1 MLNSI
6 IDNDS
11 LIELIL
17 NEKKNKLC
25 NKIKGSYECTQ
36 NAVITG
42 TCTIN
47 GMKAFLVY
55 LNKTY
60 RMGTLGVFE
69 GEKIALSFEYA
80 RKKRLPM
87 VVITASG
94 GVRVE
99 EGTLALMQMLK
110 TIITVKKHSDKGL
123 FYLAVVTNPTLGG
136 VSASFVALADII
148 IAEAN
153 AIFGFTGRRI
163 IEESTFEKLP
173 DDFQTAHFAKK
184 HGMVDMVIEENK
196 LKYTIGVL
204 LKLHKRD

>member
-1 MLNSI
+1 MLSKI
-6 IDNDS
+6 IDDGS
-11 LIELIL
+11 LIGLIL
-17 NEKKNKLC
+17 NENNKLC
-25 NKIKGSYECTQ
+25 KKTKNNCEHTQ
-36 NAVITG
+36 NAVTSG
-42 TCTIN
+42 TCTVN
-47 GMKAFLVY
+47 GVKVFVVHLD
-55 LNKTY
+55 KKY

-87 VVITASG
+87 IVVTASG

-123 FYLAVVTNPTLGG
+123 LYLAVVTNPTLGG

-148 IAEAN
+148 IAESN

-173 DDFQTAHFAKK
+173 DDFQTANFAKK
-184 HGMVDMVIEENK
+184 HGMVDMVIDENK
-196 LKYTIGVL
+196 LKYTIGAL

>member
-1 MLNSI
+1 MLDNI

-17 NEKKNKLC
+17 NEKNNKLC
-25 NKIKGSYECTQ
+25 SKTEDDYESQ
-36 NAVITG
+36 NAVIAG
-42 TCTIN
+42 ICTIN
-47 GMKAFLVY
+47 GMKTFLIY
-55 LNKTY
+55 FDKTY

-80 RKKRLPM
+80 RKKCLPM
-87 VVITASG
+87 VVIAASG

-110 TIITVKKHSDKGL
+110 TIISVKTHSEKGL

-148 IAEAN
+148 IAESN
-153 AIFGFTGRRI
+153 AIFGFAGRRI

-184 HGMVDMVIEENK
+184 HGMVDMVIDENN
-196 LKYTIGVL
+196 LKYTISTL
-204 LKLHKRD
+204 LKLHKRA